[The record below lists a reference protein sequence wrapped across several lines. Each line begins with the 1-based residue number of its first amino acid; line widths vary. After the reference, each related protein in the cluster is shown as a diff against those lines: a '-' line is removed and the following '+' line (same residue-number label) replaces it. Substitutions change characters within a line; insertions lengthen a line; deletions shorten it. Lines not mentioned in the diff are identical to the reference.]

1 MNQNL
6 LNLIRYGSNII
17 LKIIPLNTMA
27 QLKDLFKIDIPKNF
41 NNNNS
46 KDFKAEQYGEPDL
59 NENKYKKKEG
69 YSNNDNESLNK
80 LFNIE
85 NND

>member
-1 MNQNL
+1 MISFKKYFHL
-6 LNLIRYGSNII
+6 TTSRVLDSGS
-17 LKIIPLNTMA
+17 KE
-27 QLKDLFKIDIPKNF
+27 
-41 NNNNS
+41 
-46 KDFKAEQYGEPDL
+46 FKAEQYGEPGL
-59 NENKYKKKEG
+59 NKNKYKKKEG